1 MSKIQNQKMKVGDQ
15 VKMSSGFAKGKVT
28 LVEVL
33 RGQVRVT
40 VDWSNGT
47 RANYSSKCFGNYSGI
62 WYISL

>member
-1 MSKIQNQKMKVGDQ
+1 MKVGDQ

-28 LVEVL
+28 GAEEV

-47 RANYSSKCFGNYSGI
+47 RGNYSEKCFGNYGGI

>member
-1 MSKIQNQKMKVGDQ
+1 MKVGDQ

-28 LVEVL
+28 GLEVV

-47 RANYSSKCFGNYSGI
+47 RGNYSSKCFGNYSGI